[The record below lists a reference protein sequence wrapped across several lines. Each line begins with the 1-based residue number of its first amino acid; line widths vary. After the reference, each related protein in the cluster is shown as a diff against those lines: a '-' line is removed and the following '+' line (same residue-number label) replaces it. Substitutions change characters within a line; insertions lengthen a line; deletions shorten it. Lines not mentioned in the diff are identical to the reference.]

1 VIKEINEEWTMSEF
15 KMDNDCQGKG
25 GKKDGWNPG
34 KRGKKMRAGSAER
47 RFLSISLEGG
57 NCEGQRNA
65 EEKALRKES
74 PAAVLM
80 INSDRKNNGEL
91 T

>member
-1 VIKEINEEWTMSEF
+1 MIKEINEETSEF

-25 GKKDGWNPG
+25 GKKDGWIPG
-34 KRGKKMRAGSAER
+34 KRGKKMRAGSTER
-47 RFLSISLEGG
+47 RFLSASLEGG

-65 EEKALRKES
+65 KEKVLGKES
-74 PAAVLM
+74 PAAVLV